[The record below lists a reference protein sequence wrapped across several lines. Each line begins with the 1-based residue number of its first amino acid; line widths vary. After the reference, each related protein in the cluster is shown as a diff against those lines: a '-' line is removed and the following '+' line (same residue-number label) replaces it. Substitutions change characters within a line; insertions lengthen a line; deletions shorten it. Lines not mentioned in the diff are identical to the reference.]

1 MPTLGWITLKA
12 APPQAPVIVMAS
24 RFELRSLKDVPRF
37 LALSMSSWR
46 QVKTAPGACGASL
59 IAHPLRG
66 VFYTLS
72 AWQDRAALSTF
83 ARTDPHGDAM
93 RAMRSKMRPP
103 TFVFWETDAEHLP
116 ISWDEAKLRLT
127 EKARSEA
134 AGPDDRTA

>member
-1 MPTLGWITLKA
+1 MPTLGWTTLNP
-12 APPQAPVIVMAS
+12 APPQAPVLVMAS

-37 LALSMSSWR
+37 LALSSSSWR
-46 QVKTAPGACGASL
+46 QVKNAPGACGASL

-72 AWQDRAALSTF
+72 AWQDRAALSAY

-93 RAMRSKMRPP
+93 RAMRPKMRPS

-116 ISWDEAKLRLT
+116 ITWDEAKRRLT
-127 EKARSEA
+127 EKAQAEA
-134 AGPDDRTA
+134 ADPDGRTA